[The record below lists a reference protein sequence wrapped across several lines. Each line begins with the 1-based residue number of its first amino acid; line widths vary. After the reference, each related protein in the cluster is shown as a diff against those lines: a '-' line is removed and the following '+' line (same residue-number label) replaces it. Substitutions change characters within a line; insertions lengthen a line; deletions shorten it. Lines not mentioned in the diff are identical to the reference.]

1 MFMGLRVEKDR
12 RPSTVA
18 GSQSTIV
25 LSILYYIHCAYY
37 LQIANIWSFSLLC
50 MHTYHVSIIKSSQP
64 KQVLLEAR
72 ELVDLEKVL
81 ELVLEKEKLEVEL
94 EKVKEQQ
101 QK

>member
-1 MFMGLRVEKDR
+1 
-12 RPSTVA
+12 
-18 GSQSTIV
+18 
-25 LSILYYIHCAYY
+25 
-37 LQIANIWSFSLLC
+37 

-64 KQVLLEAR
+64 KQVLLEAM